1 MLERKITNTLL
12 EWKQE
17 EKKPCL
23 LVRGARQVGKTFIID
38 EFAKNNYKNYLY
50 INFELMPEYK
60 SIFDGNLD
68 IKTLIMKLE
77 VTFPEINIEP
87 KETILFLD
95 EIQSCPNARTA
106 LKSFALDGRIDVI
119 ASGSLLGLYYK
130 EISSYPV
137 GYERIVDLYPLD
149 FEEFLWGIGIKKDTI
164 EYARNCFQELKP
176 MDEYVLKQFQEQF
189 KMYMIVGGMPNIV
202 REYIETNSLTKVL
215 TMQKAII
222 ENYLLD
228 VVKYA
233 ETVNKQKIINT
244 FQSIPIQLSKKNKKF
259 LYTDINKGER
269 DVGERKY
276 ASAIEWLKDAGIINF
291 CYNLSEPALPLISN
305 IRLNS
310 FKIYMRD
317 TGLLIAML
325 EEGTQKA
332 ILEEDLY
339 INEGALLENIFA
351 SEITTKHDK
360 LMYFERKSKLE
371 IDFILNIEGK
381 VTAIEV
387 KSGNNKQAKSLMS
400 IVQNYKTVT
409 RYIKFEKDCNVYK
422 DDKNVEHYP
431 LFMIMYLLK
440 TSCFQEVFYKL
451 TIF

>member
-1 MLERKITNTLL
+1 MKEKDVRLTKR
-12 EWKQE
+12 QE
-17 EKKPCL
+17 EVLDYLKKYIAEHGFPPA
-23 LVRGARQVGKTFIID
+23 VR
-38 EFAKNNYKNYLY
+38 
-50 INFELMPEYK
+50 
-60 SIFDGNLD
+60 
-68 IKTLIMKLE
+68 
-77 VTFPEINIEP
+77 EIC
-87 KETILFLD
+87 
-95 EIQSCPNARTA
+95 QA
-106 LKSFALDGRIDVI
+106 
-119 ASGSLLGLYYK
+119 LGL
-130 EISSYPV
+130 SSP
-137 GYERIVDLYPLD
+137 
-149 FEEFLWGIGIKKDTI
+149 
-164 EYARNCFQELKP
+164 A
-176 MDEYVLKQFQEQF
+176 
-189 KMYMIVGGMPNIV
+189 
-202 REYIETNSLTKVL
+202 
-215 TMQKAII
+215 
-222 ENYLLD
+222 
-228 VVKYA
+228 
-233 ETVNKQKIINT
+233 TVQVHL
-244 FQSIPIQLSKKNKKF
+244 QH
-259 LYTDINKGER
+259 
-269 DVGERKY
+269 
-276 ASAIEWLKDAGIINF
+276 LKDAGIINF

-431 LFMIMYLLK
+431 LFMIMYL
-440 TSCFQEVFYKL
+440 
-451 TIF
+451 